1 MKENLRSF
9 FLSKSRIVL
18 FSFIAA
24 MLIEVFY
31 LLVPFETVYRA
42 AQQDDAVS
50 IWNGNAVYVNCSME
64 DGKVVPSDND
74 PQIYFRGLE
83 GEINNI
89 LITLREETTSTVNY
103 QLFYPDEQGA
113 VSDQSS
119 MTLMVPEGQRQVSFE
134 LPPGEYSFLRLDVDG
149 VFPVED
155 ITVSGQPL
163 VKTSVCYQ
171 AQPSVFRV
179 GFFTLF
185 FFILAI
191 IFQKKLPEW
200 KKTVESGYRLLRE
213 NPRKTGLFFA
223 IFLAFCLLLYPLVAV
238 FSTYRRVSF
247 QTPLYLF
254 GIAVFLTVSAFY
266 FLHSQTE
273 KKPEQIFTVLA
284 LSTGL
289 MLCFL
294 APLCTGISWDD
305 ETHYIRSVQVF
316 SNLTQADIVMQ
327 HYAYQSPLDFSFS
340 VDVFGERSAYLNDL
354 YQNGQFAY
362 MNTNMSI
369 ESLDVYRRMGYYLPG
384 AVIFLG
390 RLLRLPFVSVFLLGK
405 TSILLCYVALVR
417 VAIKRLKTGKMI
429 LATIALFPTGV
440 FLASNYSC
448 DSWITA
454 WVMVGMSYFF
464 AQLQEPDQPLTV
476 KDTIIIMG
484 SLVLGLG
491 PKAIYFPLFALLL
504 LLPKSKFSSVQQYR
518 KYLVIVSVA
527 AVLVLMS
534 FVIPMLFDSVPSD
547 TRGGSTV
554 SGSDQIFYIL
564 SHPLTYT

>member
-1 MKENLRSF
+1 
-9 FLSKSRIVL
+9 
-18 FSFIAA
+18 
-24 MLIEVFY
+24 
-31 LLVPFETVYRA
+31 
-42 AQQDDAVS
+42 
-50 IWNGNAVYVNCSME
+50 
-64 DGKVVPSDND
+64 
-74 PQIYFRGLE
+74 
-83 GEINNI
+83 
-89 LITLREETTSTVNY
+89 
-103 QLFYPDEQGA
+103 
-113 VSDQSS
+113 
-119 MTLMVPEGQRQVSFE
+119 
-134 LPPGEYSFLRLDVDG
+134 
-149 VFPVED
+149 
-155 ITVSGQPL
+155 
-163 VKTSVCYQ
+163 
-171 AQPSVFRV
+171 
-179 GFFTLF
+179 
-185 FFILAI
+185 
-191 IFQKKLPEW
+191 
-200 KKTVESGYRLLRE
+200 
-213 NPRKTGLFFA
+213 
-223 IFLAFCLLLYPLVAV
+223 
-238 FSTYRRVSF
+238 
-247 QTPLYLF
+247 
-254 GIAVFLTVSAFY
+254 
-266 FLHSQTE
+266 
-273 KKPEQIFTVLA
+273 
-284 LSTGL
+284 
-289 MLCFL
+289 
-294 APLCTGISWDD
+294 
-305 ETHYIRSVQVF
+305 
-316 SNLTQADIVMQ
+316 
-327 HYAYQSPLDFSFS
+327 
-340 VDVFGERSAYLNDL
+340 
-354 YQNGQFAY
+354 

-564 SHPLTYT
+564 SHPLTYTKVLLGFLWEYVFSFTCITDFAYLGTVSGSFSLLLLGAVVFTDKSDLDRYTSTGKVRLVTMGSVFVTLCLVATSLYIAFTPVGYSTINGCQQRYMMPLLFPLFYVLGSAKIKNGIDRKVYHTAILAANGILLYWSIFSLCISRYFR

>member
-1 MKENLRSF
+1 MKERLQILLRDSWRKIL
-9 FLSKSRIVL
+9 LSL
-18 FSFIAA
+18 IAA
-24 MLIEVFY
+24 LAVEIAYLAAPPEMFY
-31 LLVPFETVYRA
+31 QA
-42 AQQDDAVS
+42 SQQNDAVS
-50 IWNGNAVYVNCSME
+50 IWNEEVQLVHCSMV

-74 PQIYFRGLE
+74 PQIYFKGLE
-83 GEINNI
+83 GEINNV
-89 LITLREETTSTVNY
+89 LITLREETTGTVNY
-103 QLFYPDEQGA
+103 QLFYQDEQGA
-113 VSDQSS
+113 VSHQSS

-163 VKTSVCYQ
+163 VKTSVRYQ

-185 FFILAI
+185 FFILAT

-213 NPRKTGLFFA
+213 NPRKTGLFFT
-223 IFLAFCLLLYPLVAV
+223 IFLAFCFLLYPLVAA

-254 GIAVFLTVSAFY
+254 WIAVFLTVSAFY

-284 LSTGL
+284 LSAGL

-294 APLCTGISWDD
+294 VPLCTGISWDD

-327 HYAYQSPLDFSFS
+327 HYAYQSPLNFSFS
-340 VDVFGERSAYLNDL
+340 VDVLGERSAYLNDL
-354 YQNGQFAY
+354 YQNSQFAY

-464 AQLQEPDQPLTV
+464 AQLQEPDQPL
-476 KDTIIIMG
+476 
-484 SLVLGLG
+484 L
-491 PKAIYFPLFALLL
+491 
-504 LLPKSKFSSVQQYR
+504 
-518 KYLVIVSVA
+518 
-527 AVLVLMS
+527 
-534 FVIPMLFDSVPSD
+534 
-547 TRGGSTV
+547 
-554 SGSDQIFYIL
+554 
-564 SHPLTYT
+564 

>member
-1 MKENLRSF
+1 MKERLQMLLRDSWRKIL
-9 FLSKSRIVL
+9 LSL
-18 FSFIAA
+18 IAA
-24 MLIEVFY
+24 LAVEIAYLAAPPEMFY
-31 LLVPFETVYRA
+31 QA
-42 AQQDDAVS
+42 SQQNDAVS
-50 IWNGNAVYVNCSME
+50 IWNEEVQLVHCSMV

-89 LITLREETTSTVNY
+89 LITLREETTGAVNY

-113 VSDQSS
+113 VSQESS
-119 MTLMVPEGQRQVSFE
+119 MVLMIPEGRKQVSFE

-163 VKTSVCYQ
+163 VKTSVRYQ

-185 FFILAI
+185 FFILAT

-213 NPRKTGLFFA
+213 NPRKTGLFFT
-223 IFLAFCLLLYPLVAV
+223 IFLAFCFLLYPLVAA

-254 GIAVFLTVSAFY
+254 WIAVFLTVSAFY

-284 LSTGL
+284 LSAGL

-327 HYAYQSPLDFSFS
+327 HYAYQNPLKFSFS
-340 VDVFGERSAYLNDL
+340 VDVLGERSAYLNDL
-354 YQNGQFAY
+354 YQNSQFA
-362 MNTNMSI
+362 
-369 ESLDVYRRMGYYLPG
+369 
-384 AVIFLG
+384 
-390 RLLRLPFVSVFLLGK
+390 
-405 TSILLCYVALVR
+405 
-417 VAIKRLKTGKMI
+417 
-429 LATIALFPTGV
+429 
-440 FLASNYSC
+440 
-448 DSWITA
+448 
-454 WVMVGMSYFF
+454 
-464 AQLQEPDQPLTV
+464 
-476 KDTIIIMG
+476 
-484 SLVLGLG
+484 
-491 PKAIYFPLFALLL
+491 
-504 LLPKSKFSSVQQYR
+504 
-518 KYLVIVSVA
+518 
-527 AVLVLMS
+527 
-534 FVIPMLFDSVPSD
+534 
-547 TRGGSTV
+547 
-554 SGSDQIFYIL
+554 
-564 SHPLTYT
+564 